1 MLKEGTDLATV
12 APMTITNCEKVTVF
26 EAQDVWI
33 GQICVLILLHGV
45 VLGDASLRREGELRY
60 YV

>member
-12 APMTITNCEKVTVF
+12 APMTITNGEKVTVF

-45 VLGDASLRREGELRY
+45 VLRDASFRREGELRH